1 MSKLDD
7 LQAAAHQ
14 VSSDADSPIGAVGQL
29 ISDNDDAVQEAVAW
43 GNEGGAQ
50 VLDGPG
56 KAALEEAMQLLQ
68 HGQEKLKE
76 YVDVV
81 EQAKAAGG

>member
-7 LQAAAHQ
+7 LQTAAHQ
-14 VSSDADSPIGAVGQL
+14 VSSELDSPISGLGQV
-29 ISDNDDAVQEAVAW
+29 ISDNDDAVQEAVGW

-56 KAALEEAMQLLQ
+56 KQALEEALQ
-68 HGQEKLKE
+68 FGQQMQEKLKE

-81 EQAKAAGG
+81 EQAKGGG